1 VGQAREPYR
10 PTMSAERVERLRVW
24 HEQAYAGGRRDHDV
38 TVEHLGFQIVV
49 PPDVYPPNPLGLA
62 ELVLQEVRAD
72 DRVLDMGTGSG
83 INALAAA
90 AGSSA
95 VVAVDISPSA
105 VICATQNVAR
115 NDMTG
120 RIDVRESDLFAAVDG
135 RFDLVLFDPPFRW
148 FRPRDMRERAIAD
161 ENYETLTRFFAEVR
175 KYLTL
180 SGRLLLSFGT
190 TGDIDYLRRLMRDAA
205 FDATELRKVEFVK
218 DELPVAYFA
227 WRLVPVSPRL

>member
-1 VGQAREPYR
+1 
-10 PTMSAERVERLRVW
+10 
-24 HEQAYAGGRRDHDV
+24 
-38 TVEHLGFQIVV
+38 
-49 PPDVYPPNPLGLA
+49 
-62 ELVLQEVRAD
+62 
-72 DRVLDMGTGSG
+72 
-83 INALAAA
+83 
-90 AGSSA
+90 
-95 VVAVDISPSA
+95 